1 MNVLIAPS
9 IVNSIINARILEEQE
24 KAIENPVRPDSAEDP
39 DESFKKYTLINENYE
54 IQVSRCV
61 PRPNRDTSDTLQ
73 EPKPKPEWNPD
84 TCIFKPYNYDERERI
99 DQCFESD
106 WSKIKLRNL

>member
-1 MNVLIAPS
+1 MPVDHNIIKEVNRTFTTHKLRYELPILDELKDYSLNEMNVLIAPS

-24 KAIENPVRPDSAEDP
+24 KAIENPARPDSAEDP

-61 PRPNRDTSDTLQ
+61 PRPNRDTSDT
-73 EPKPKPEWNPD
+73 
-84 TCIFKPYNYDERERI
+84 
-99 DQCFESD
+99 
-106 WSKIKLRNL
+106 

>member
-1 MNVLIAPS
+1 VPVDHNIIKEVNRTFTTHKLRYELTILDELKDYSLNEMNVLIAPS

-24 KAIENPVRPDSAEDP
+24 KAIENPARPDSAEDP

-61 PRPNRDTSDTLQ
+61 PRPNRDTSDT
-73 EPKPKPEWNPD
+73 
-84 TCIFKPYNYDERERI
+84 
-99 DQCFESD
+99 
-106 WSKIKLRNL
+106 